1 MTDLTYPLYPITTF
15 LGFIAS
21 LIPLFWHLQAWN
33 SGTCFFMMWSAL
45 SCLNQFVNAVIW
57 SGNAVN
63 SAPAW
68 CEIST
73 RITIG
78 ASVGIPAAS
87 LCINRR
93 LYSIARVHAV
103 VIGSAEKRR
112 AILIDS
118 AICGLLP
125 VICMVLA
132 YIVQGHRYDIFEDLG
147 CRPAIYNTIPAYFL
161 VFMWPLVIGVISAAY
176 CCLSLKA
183 LFARQAQF
191 NQFLAAGTSLTTSR
205 YFRLMGLAMTDL
217 LLSVPF
223 GIYEIYSN
231 STGGIQPWLGW
242 ADTHFDFDN
251 VNQYP
256 AGEWR
261 ASLQTEIPLELNRW
275 LIPACAFIFFA
286 YFGFAEEARKN
297 YWSAWVLVR
306 SRVCKAIPQRRE
318 KPVGATTLASS
329 DWLPQYSAS
338 SSTTFVASPK
348 TPFEKRSHEPL
359 EKYSRGPFE
368 LPLHHSYPLSPTSTT
383 LSQFTDVEHSEL
395 ESV

>member
-1 MTDLTYPLYPITTF
+1 
-15 LGFIAS
+15 
-21 LIPLFWHLQAWN
+21 
-33 SGTCFFMMWSAL
+33 MMWSAL

-57 SGNAVN
+57 SGNALN
-63 SAPAW
+63 SAPAF

-93 LYSIARVHAV
+93 LYSIARVRAV
-103 VIGSAEKRR
+103 VIGDAEKRR
-112 AILIDS
+112 AIFIDTI
-118 AICGLLP
+118 ICVLLP
-125 VICMVLA
+125 VICMALA
-132 YIVQGHRYDIFEDLG
+132 YVVQGHRYDIFEDLG

-161 VFMWPLVIGVISAAY
+161 VFMWPAVIGLVSAVY
-176 CCLSLKA
+176 CCMSLRA

-191 NQFLAAGTSLTTSR
+191 NQFLASGTSLTASR

-231 STGGIQPWLGW
+231 ATGGTIQPWKGW
-242 ADTHFDFDN
+242 ADTHFNFDR

-256 AGEWR
+256 AGLWR
-261 ASLQTEIPLELNRW
+261 ANPQSAVPLELNRW
-275 LIPACAFIFFA
+275 LIPACAFIFFS

-297 YWSAWVLVR
+297 YWSAWVIAR
-306 SRVCKAIPQRRE
+306 SRISKAIPRRRE
-318 KPVGATTLASS
+318 KPFGATTLASS

-338 SSTTFVASPK
+338 STTTFVTSPK
-348 TPFEKRSHEPL
+348 SVFEKQSQ
-359 EKYSRGPFE
+359 KPFS
-368 LPLHHSYPLSPTSTT
+368 LPRHDKVALSPTATTSSESTD
-383 LSQFTDVEHSEL
+383 LEHGA
-395 ESV
+395 V